1 MGTFIFILLLI
12 VIAIFFFGV
21 SFISGIVRLFS
32 KGPNVSGRRYSS
44 NHTNRNYSGNEHTQT
59 SNDNQK
65 VFSKDEGEYVDFEE
79 IK

>member
-1 MGTFIFILLLI
+1 MGTLIFILLLI

-21 SFISGIVRLFS
+21 SFITGIVRLFT
-32 KGPNVSGRRYSS
+32 KGPNMSGRRYSNS
-44 NHTNRNYSGNEHTQT
+44 RNRNSSNNDHTQT
-59 SNDNQK
+59 SHENTK